1 MFPPVEPPSVLPV
14 PEPLP
19 VLPPVVPPSV
29 LPVPEPLPEPEPSPL
44 DSCFA
49 AIFTVYTSEDFLFSV
64 PFKVAVTLIFTSFS
78 SAAQFGTSFDFSAFG
93 FSKEA

>member
-1 MFPPVEPPSVLPV
+1 MFPPVEPPSV

-19 VLPPVVPPSV
+19 VLPPIVPPS
-29 LPVPEPLPEPEPSPL
+29 VPEPLPEPEPSPL

>member
-1 MFPPVEPPSVLPV
+1 MFPPVEPPSV

-19 VLPPVVPPSV
+19 VLPPIVPPSV
-29 LPVPEPLPEPEPSPL
+29 PNAV
-44 DSCFA
+44 FF